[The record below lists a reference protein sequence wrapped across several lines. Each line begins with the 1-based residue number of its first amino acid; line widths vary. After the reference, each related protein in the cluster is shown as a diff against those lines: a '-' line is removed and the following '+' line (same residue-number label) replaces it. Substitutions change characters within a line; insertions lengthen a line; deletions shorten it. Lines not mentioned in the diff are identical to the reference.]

1 MSFVHLQV
9 SSAYSLLSSTL
20 SIKELVS
27 NAKRQGYRSIAL
39 TDRNVMYGAA
49 SFYKESL
56 RQGIKPIIGLTVDVI
71 SESDKESAYPLVLLA
86 RNSLGFKNLLKITS
100 AIQTK
105 NQLGIP
111 VKWLKHYAN
120 GLIAISPGRDG
131 EIEQNII
138 NGNNESARN
147 TLLLWKSIFEQGQF
161 FLSIQRHGISLED
174 VLNEQLK
181 QLAIEEEVKMVA
193 TNNVFYLEQ
202 EDHFAFECLKAIKNG
217 EKLSDLE
224 QDEWHS
230 NQHYLK
236 NKEEMLTLFD
246 DAPDILENT
255 WNVGEACHIEMEGI
269 LATLPKYTVPAGK
282 TPESY
287 LKELCIAGLYERY
300 PDPSTEHKDRL
311 EYELEI
317 ISKMKYSDYFLIVWD
332 FMKFAR
338 ENSILT
344 GPGRGSAAGSIVAYV
359 LHITDVDP
367 IKYQLLFERF
377 LNPERISMP
386 DIDIDFPDNKREKV
400 ISYVKNKYG
409 ELHVAQIIT
418 FGTLAAKAAL
428 RDVGRVFGLSM
439 KELDELSRMIPSK
452 LGINLTQS
460 YQESIRLQ
468 QFVAA
473 SPRNKKLFDTACKI
487 EGLPRHTSTH
497 AAGVVFSQQPLV
509 EIIPIQSGHD
519 DIYLTQYSME
529 YLEELGLLKMDFLGL
544 RNLSFIESILDMIF
558 KATKKK
564 INIRELPIDDPAV
577 FKLLSKGETTGI
589 FQLESEGMRSVLKRL
604 QPTDFEDIV
613 AVNALYRPGP
623 MENIPHYINRKHGKE
638 SINYYHTDLEEILS
652 STYGVIV
659 YQEQIMQ
666 IASKMAGFTLGEA
679 DLLRRAVSKKQKDV
693 LEKEKV
699 HFVKGAE
706 RKGYHEKTA
715 NEIYEL
721 IVRFANY
728 GFNRS
733 HAVAYSMIAYQLAYL
748 KANYPLY
755 FMAALL
761 TSSIG
766 NSGKILQY
774 IQELKQMDIEL
785 SPPSINQS
793 NYYFRVEKNKIRYSL
808 AAIKG
813 VGGNVMREIL
823 KARSKKKF
831 EDLFDFCIRV
841 SPKTINRKV
850 MEMLIY
856 SGSFDE
862 FGEDRA
868 TLLATIDVA
877 IQHAQLVHPE
887 DTEQN
892 DLFSEDDFFFKPK
905 YVDVEPIKVEDKLA
919 LEKDALGFYLSDHP
933 VSIYKQYQASLQ
945 TTPIIEMELG
955 KKQRSIV
962 YITELNAI
970 RTKKGDPMAFIQLSD
985 QSGDIQ
991 GVIFPIVY
999 KKYQDLLK
1007 IGAMVYMEGKCE
1019 ERNGTKQLVIQ
1030 IVESMSTIV
1039 QTLPKKE
1046 HKVFIKVMNEKKLNN
1061 KKAELLSIIRNFTG
1075 TTPVIIHYEETGKNI
1090 VLNEEYKVSP
1100 SKECIAELAALLG
1113 ADQVILAE

>member
-1 MSFVHLQV
+1 M
-9 SSAYSLLSSTL
+9 
-20 SIKELVS
+20 
-27 NAKRQGYRSIAL
+27 
-39 TDRNVMYGAA
+39 
-49 SFYKESL
+49 
-56 RQGIKPIIGLTVDVI
+56 
-71 SESDKESAYPLVLLA
+71 
-86 RNSLGFKNLLKITS
+86 
-100 AIQTK
+100 
-105 NQLGIP
+105 
-111 VKWLKHYAN
+111 
-120 GLIAISPGRDG
+120 
-131 EIEQNII
+131 
-138 NGNNESARN
+138 
-147 TLLLWKSIFEQGQF
+147 
-161 FLSIQRHGISLED
+161 
-174 VLNEQLK
+174 
-181 QLAIEEEVKMVA
+181 
-193 TNNVFYLEQ
+193 
-202 EDHFAFECLKAIKNG
+202 
-217 EKLSDLE
+217 
-224 QDEWHS
+224 
-230 NQHYLK
+230 
-236 NKEEMLTLFD
+236 
-246 DAPDILENT
+246 
-255 WNVGEACHIEMEGI
+255 
-269 LATLPKYTVPAGK
+269 
-282 TPESY
+282 
-287 LKELCIAGLYERY
+287 
-300 PDPSTEHKDRL
+300 
-311 EYELEI
+311 
-317 ISKMKYSDYFLIVWD
+317 
-332 FMKFAR
+332 
-338 ENSILT
+338 
-344 GPGRGSAAGSIVAYV
+344 
-359 LHITDVDP
+359 
-367 IKYQLLFERF
+367 
-377 LNPERISMP
+377 
-386 DIDIDFPDNKREKV
+386 
-400 ISYVKNKYG
+400 
-409 ELHVAQIIT
+409 
-418 FGTLAAKAAL
+418 
-428 RDVGRVFGLSM
+428 
-439 KELDELSRMIPSK
+439 
-452 LGINLTQS
+452 
-460 YQESIRLQ
+460 
-468 QFVAA
+468 
-473 SPRNKKLFDTACKI
+473 
-487 EGLPRHTSTH
+487 
-497 AAGVVFSQQPLV
+497 
-509 EIIPIQSGHD
+509 
-519 DIYLTQYSME
+519 
-529 YLEELGLLKMDFLGL
+529 
-544 RNLSFIESILDMIF
+544 
-558 KATKKK
+558 
-564 INIRELPIDDPAV
+564 

-1007 IGAMVYMEGKCE
+1007 IGAMVYVEGKCE

-1100 SKECIAELAALLG
+1100 SKECIAELADLLG